1 MGKTKNVKLKLEI
14 SLNKD
19 KVIQKRMTILDKIV
33 EYKRVEVEDQKKRVS
48 LETLKAMPNYS
59 REAYSL
65 KEFLLDENK
74 SGVISEF
81 KRKSPSKG
89 LINGT
94 SEVEDVVAK
103 YQEAG
108 ASAISVLTDY
118 QSFGGSS
125 VDLMKARKVLQI
137 PILRKDF
144 IIDEYQIHEAKAL
157 GADVILL
164 IASILSKEEIDNFS
178 EVAKSLGLSI
188 LFEVHNEEELKK
200 LNDNIEV
207 VGVNNRNLAT
217 FEVSIQNSISLV
229 DKIPSRCVKVSES
242 GISEVEKIKELK
254 KHGYKG
260 FLIGENF
267 MKTDNPGESAIEFM
281 SDLV

>member
-1 MGKTKNVKLKLEI
+1 MV
-14 SLNKD
+14 NK
-19 KVIQKRMTILDKIV
+19 KIKMTILDKIV
-33 EYKRVEVEDQKKRVS
+33 EYKKVEVEEQKKRVS
-48 LETLKAMPNYS
+48 IDILKSMSSYS
-59 REAYSL
+59 RETYSL
-65 KEFLLDENK
+65 KDFLLDKNK
-74 SGVISEF
+74 SGIISEF
-81 KRKSPSKG
+81 KRQSPSKG
-89 LINGT
+89 VINDT
-94 SEVEDVVAK
+94 SEVADVVEK

-108 ASAISVLTDY
+108 VSAVSVLTDY
-118 QSFGGSS
+118 KSFGGTSI
-125 VDLMKARKVLQI
+125 DLIQARKVLQI

-164 IASILSKEEIDNFS
+164 IASILSKEEIDEFS
-178 EVAKSLGLSI
+178 AVAKSLGLSI
-188 LFEVHNEEELKK
+188 LFEVHNEEELEK

-254 KHGYKG
+254 KYGFKG

-267 MKTDNPGESAIEFM
+267 MKTYNPGESAIEFVAKLM
-281 SDLV
+281 D

>member
-1 MGKTKNVKLKLEI
+1 
-14 SLNKD
+14 
-19 KVIQKRMTILDKIV
+19 MTILDKIV
-33 EYKRVEVEDQKKRVS
+33 EYKRIEVEEQKLRVS
-48 LETLKAMPNYS
+48 LDSLMLMQSYS
-59 REAYSL
+59 RKPYSL
-65 KEFLLDENK
+65 KEFLLDESK

-81 KRKSPSKG
+81 KRQSPSKG
-89 LINGT
+89 LINGN
-94 SEVEDVVAK
+94 SEVADVVSK

-108 ASAISVLTDY
+108 ASAVSVLTDFK
-118 QSFGGSS
+118 SFGGTSI
-125 VDLMKARKVLQI
+125 DLIQARKELSI
-137 PILRKDF
+137 PLLRKDF

-164 IASILSKEEIDNFS
+164 IASILTKEEIDNFS
-178 EVAKSLGLSI
+178 SLAKSLGLSI
-188 LFEVHNEEELKK
+188 LFEVHNEEELAK
-200 LNDNIEV
+200 LNENIEV

-254 KHGYKG
+254 KYGYKG

-281 SDLV
+281 GELI

>member
-1 MGKTKNVKLKLEI
+1 
-14 SLNKD
+14 
-19 KVIQKRMTILDKIV
+19 MTILDKIV
-33 EYKRVEVEDQKKRVS
+33 EYKKIEVEEQKLRVS
-48 LETLKAMPNYS
+48 LESLKMMPSYS
-59 REAYSL
+59 RETYSL

-81 KRKSPSKG
+81 KRQSPSKG
-89 LINGT
+89 IINDT
-94 SEVEDVVAK
+94 SEVDDVVAK

-108 ASAISVLTDY
+108 ASAVSVLTDFK
-118 QSFGGSS
+118 SFGGTSI
-125 VDLMKARKVLQI
+125 DLIKARKVLQI

-144 IIDEYQIHEAKAL
+144 VIDEYQIHEAKAL

-164 IASILSKEEIDNFS
+164 IASILTKEEIEVFS
-178 EVAKSLGLSI
+178 SLAKSLGLSI
-188 LFEVHNEEELKK
+188 LFEVHNEEELEKI
-200 LNDNIEV
+200 NENIDV

-242 GISEVEKIKELK
+242 GISEVEKIIELK
-254 KHGYKG
+254 KYGYKG

-267 MKTDNPGESAIEFM
+267 MKTDNPGESAIKFIK
-281 SDLV
+281 SI